1 MAAAAALFGGLEHQA
16 AGRLGP
22 IEQAAVDAGGEGLQQ
37 LGFAAASFLNA
48 GAIAAIAHAAG

>member
-1 MAAAAALFGGLEHQA
+1 LEHQA